1 MSLEFV
7 ERAPEGDAQ
16 GQLILHHGRGSY
28 EGDLLP
34 VADALD
40 PQRRLHVVA
49 PRAPLELPGSP
60 GYHWYL
66 VERVGDPDPETF
78 HAALKQ
84 LSDFHDD
91 VFERTGIP
99 VERTVLGGFSMG
111 AVMSYSTGLSADR
124 PKPAGILALSGFIPT
139 LDDWQPDLTGR
150 VDLPVFISH
159 GDQDPVINVSFGR
172 AARATLGEAGFPIE
186 YREFVGGH
194 LVDPVQLEP
203 ATVWL
208 SAALG
213 I

>member
-7 ERAPEGDAQ
+7 ERPADGEAQ

-34 VADALD
+34 IADALD

-66 VERVGDPDPETF
+66 VPRVGYPDPDSF

-99 VERTVLGGFSMG
+99 AGKTVLGGFSMG
-111 AVMSYSTGLSADR
+111 AVMSYSAGLSADR
-124 PKPAGILALSGFIPT
+124 PQPAGILALSGFIPG
-139 LDDWQPDLTGR
+139 LDDWKPDLTR
-150 VDLPVFISH
+150 SELPVFVSH
-159 GDQDPVINVSFGR
+159 GDQDPVINVSF
-172 AARATLGEAGFPIE
+172 ARTARDTLTEAGFPVA
-186 YREFVGGH
+186 YLEFSGGH
-194 LVDPVQLEP
+194 WVDPVQIEP
-203 ATVWL
+203 ATEWL
-208 SAALG
+208 DAALKR
-213 I
+213 